1 MSKHNEYTI
10 KVLVDLW
17 LKQQFHVQR
26 RIQEI
31 EVVKSWPLVM
41 GNMVAR
47 HTADVYIYQGA
58 LTVRLNSAS
67 LRQELSYNKK
77 KIMQLLNDNV
87 GGVVVKELILQ

>member
-1 MSKHNEYTI
+1 MSKHNEYPI
-10 KVLVDLW
+10 KVLIDLW
-17 LKQQFHVQR
+17 LKQQFHIQR

-31 EVVKSWPLVM
+31 EVVKSWPVVM
-41 GNMVAR
+41 GKMVAK
-47 HTADVYIYQGA
+47 HTAEVYIYQGA

-67 LRQELSYNKK
+67 LRQELSYNKN